1 MEEIIALV
9 PLLFV
14 GVDWGSVNHRVIV
27 LDQAG
32 KQLHDWNVE
41 HAGDAIT
48 SFIERLVALVDGA
61 AERCHVAI
69 EVKHGPIVEALLE
82 RGLIVFAVNPKQ
94 TDRFRDRY
102 MPSGAK
108 DDRRDAFV
116 LARAL
121 RTDADSLQRLS
132 KTDRRTVVLRAL
144 IRLRDELVTD
154 RTRLLLRF
162 REQVWRYYVQLI
174 ELADG
179 DFDARWL
186 WALWEKAPTPREG
199 VLLSK
204 PVIARILRDHHVRR
218 LDAPAVMA
226 VLRKP
231 TITVADGVEEA
242 AIKHVRSIVER
253 LRLLD
258 SQIRQANR
266 ELEQHLEMW
275 SRMASGPG
283 ASNVSTKT
291 TPAEGASSGRDEKPA
306 TSDDEPA
313 VPRQDDLAI
322 LRSLPGVGTITLATM
337 LAELSEPLHQRD
349 YPALRAFFGVAPIT
363 RQSGNSKV
371 VQMRRAC
378 SESLRNI
385 AFNWARSAVQH
396 DASCKARFAAL
407 RARSKPPAQAYRA
420 VVDHLLRVACSMLRS
435 GALYDSERRASR
447 AALAA

>member
-1 MEEIIALV
+1 MAEIIALV
-9 PLLFV
+9 PLVFV
-14 GVDWGSVNHRVIV
+14 GVDWGSVNHRVV
-27 LDQAG
+27 VVDEAG
-32 KQLHDWNVE
+32 KQLHDWTVT
-41 HAGDAIT
+41 HTGDAIA
-48 SFIERLVALVDGA
+48 SFIERLLALVDGA

-82 RGLIVFAVNPKQ
+82 RGLTVFAVNPKQ

-121 RTDADSLQRLS
+121 RTDADSLQRLG

-199 VLLSK
+199 AVLSK
-204 PVIARILRDHHVRR
+204 SVIARILRDHKVRR
-218 LDAPAVMA
+218 LDAPAVTA

-231 TITVADGVEEA
+231 SITVADGVEEA
-242 AIKHVRSIVER
+242 AIKHVQSIVER

-258 SQIRQANR
+258 SQIRDANR
-266 ELEQHLEMW
+266 EIEQHLETW
-275 SRMASGPG
+275 SRMASGH
-283 ASNVSTKT
+283 
-291 TPAEGASSGRDEKPA
+291 ESSGNPRAATTGAESANSGSDETA
-306 TSDDEPA
+306 TPSEEEPA
-313 VPRQDDLAI
+313 AHRADDLTI

-337 LAELSEPLHQRD
+337 MAELSEPLHRRD
-349 YPALRAFFGVAPIT
+349 YPGCAHSSAWPRSPGRAAT
-363 RQSGNSKV
+363 
-371 VQMRRAC
+371 
-378 SESLRNI
+378 
-385 AFNWARSAVQH
+385 ARSCRCGERA
-396 DASCKARFAAL
+396 ARRCATSPSTGPAPPCSTTP
-407 RARSKPPAQAYRA
+407 RARPASPASA
-420 VVDHLLRVACSMLRS
+420 L
-435 GALYDSERRASR
+435 GAGPRRRPTAR
-447 AALAA
+447 

>member
-1 MEEIIALV
+1 MAEILALV
-9 PLLFV
+9 PVLFV
-14 GVDWGSVNHRVIV
+14 GIDWGSVNHRVVV
-27 LDQAG
+27 LDHAG
-32 KQLHDWNVE
+32 KHLHDWTVA
-41 HAGDAIT
+41 HTGDAIA
-48 SFIERLVALVDGA
+48 SCIDRLVALLDGA
-61 AERCHVAI
+61 AEQCHVAI
-69 EVKHGPIVEALLE
+69 EVKQGPIVEALLD
-82 RGLIVFAVNPKQ
+82 RGLTVFAVNPKQ

-108 DDRRDAFV
+108 DDRRDALV
-116 LARAL
+116 LAKAL

-144 IRLRDELVTD
+144 IRLREELVTD

-162 REQVWRYYVQLI
+162 REQVWRYYVQFL

-179 DFDARWL
+179 DLDARWL

-199 VLLSK
+199 ALLSK

-218 LDAPAVMA
+218 LDAATVMA

-231 TITVADGVEEA
+231 TVTVAEGVEEA
-242 AIKHVRSIVER
+242 AVKHVRSIVER

-258 SQIRQANR
+258 SQIREANR
-266 ELEQHLEMW
+266 EIEQHLEMW
-275 SRMASGPG
+275 SRMASGH
-283 ASNVSTKT
+283 
-291 TPAEGASSGRDEKPA
+291 ASSDVPA
-306 TSDDEPA
+306 RTTAEDASPSSEERAPSDDETGASRP
-313 VPRQDDLAI
+313 DDLTI

-337 LAELSEPLHQRD
+337 MAELGDPLRRRD
-349 YPALRAFFGVAPIT
+349 YPALRALFGVAPIT

-378 SESLRNI
+378 SEVLRNI

-407 RARSKPPAQAYRA
+407 RSRSKSPAHAYRA

-435 GALYDSERRASR
+435 GAVYDSALRAPH
-447 AALAA
+447 AAPAA

>member
-1 MEEIIALV
+1 MAEIIALV
-9 PLLFV
+9 PLVFV
-14 GVDWGSVNHRVIV
+14 GVDWGSVNHRVVV
-27 LDQAG
+27 LDQTG
-32 KQLHDWNVE
+32 KELRDWTVT
-41 HAGDAIT
+41 HTGDAIA
-48 SFIERLVALVDGA
+48 SFLERLVALVDGA

-69 EVKHGPIVEALLE
+69 EVKQGPIVEALLE
-82 RGLIVFAVNPKQ
+82 RGLTVFAVNPKQ

-186 WALWEKAPTPREG
+186 WALWEKAPTPRDG
-199 VLLSK
+199 ALLSK

-231 TITVADGVEEA
+231 AITVADGVEEA
-242 AIKHVRSIVER
+242 AVKHVRSIVER

-258 SQIRQANR
+258 SQIREANR
-266 ELEQHLEMW
+266 EIEQHLEMW
-275 SRMASGPG
+275 SRMASGHEGPSG
-283 ASNVSTKT
+283 ARTTTTAAADASSTREERT
-291 TPAEGASSGRDEKPA
+291 TPSE
-306 TSDDEPA
+306 DEPA
-313 VPRQDDLAI
+313 VRPDDLTI

-337 LAELSEPLHQRD
+337 MAELSEPLHRRD

-378 SESLRNI
+378 SETLRNI
-385 AFNWARSAVQH
+385 AFNWARSAVQN
-396 DASCKARFAAL
+396 DPSCKARFAAL

-420 VVDHLLRVACSMLRS
+420 VIDHLLRVACSMLRS
-435 GALYDSERRASR
+435 GALYDSQPKAAH